1 VERGLVNLVVKLG
14 HFLFPYPPQPRML
27 RDYAEVFRRLHSEGY
42 GLVLVTGGGEAS
54 RGYIE
59 ALRRL
64 RADETLC
71 DEVGIAVSRLN
82 ARVLAAV
89 LGDLAHPTIPES
101 LEELRLCFGQ
111 RKIVVMGGLTPG
123 HSTAAVGAL
132 AAEAVKADIYI
143 MATDVDGIY
152 SEDPKVNP
160 KARRFEEIATEKLAE
175 LALKGRLWAGTY
187 QLDPLAVKIIE
198 RSGITAYF
206 LDGRKKENLLRA
218 SLGGKVGTRI
228 VPGRS

>member
-1 VERGLVNLVVKLG
+1 LVNLVVKLG
-14 HFLFPYPPQPRML
+14 HFLFPYPPRPRTL
-27 RDYAEVFRRLHSEGY
+27 RNYAKVFRTLHSEGY

-64 RADETLC
+64 HADETVC
-71 DEVGIAVSRLN
+71 DEAGIAVSRLN
-82 ARVLAAV
+82 ARLMAVV
-89 LGDLAHPTIPES
+89 LGNLAYPAIPGS
-101 LEELRLCFGQ
+101 LEELRAYFGHG
-111 RKIVVMGGLTPG
+111 RIVVMGGLTPG

-132 AAEAVKADIYI
+132 AAEAIDADIYI

-152 SEDPKVNP
+152 SEDPKVSP
-160 KARRFEEIATEKLAE
+160 KAKKFDEITTGKLTK

-198 RSGITAYF
+198 RSGVTAYF
-206 LDGRKKENLLRA
+206 LDGRQKENLMKA
-218 SLGGKVGTRI
+218 GLGGKVGTRI
-228 VPGRS
+228 VPRSWES